1 MSIAEENVTELV
13 VVRGSIGAGSGTAVK
28 DDTGVGTRGVRVH
41 AREIVIGKSETN
53 QIKGASTGCPRVF
66 EGICRNSGE
75 VSSRFLRGGRTDI
88 HLHVSQNAV
97 ENQRLKPLSRFRCNI
112 TCCAIGC
119 STKRQDDVI
128 REVGVKLE
136 SETDLLLIGRAGDSA
151 GFFTGRVQR
160 GKEHAGE
167 DCDNRNYHT
176 DCAIFIISVNE
187 LFDNFFELKRHGSRR

>member
-1 MSIAEENVTELV
+1 M
-13 VVRGSIGAGSGTAVK
+13 
-28 DDTGVGTRGVRVH
+28 
-41 AREIVIGKSETN
+41 IGKSKPKVSICRT
-53 QIKGASTGCPRVF
+53 ISTGRSVTEWF
-66 EGICRNSGE
+66 FFY
-75 VSSRFLRGGRTDI
+75 SRKIGSLLLGCGRTDI
-88 HLHVSQNAV
+88 HLHIRKDAI
-97 ENQRLKPLSRFRCNI
+97 ENQRLKSLGGRMTICGICRS
-112 TCCAIGC
+112 CCFSAN
-119 STKRQDDVI
+119 RQDDII